1 MSLPSAI
8 ELIEFP
14 FILAGHGYD
23 VGTDPRGDSGG
34 GSGEDGGIP
43 MLWIL
48 AGALLAVVTV
58 GLLVSLNP
66 SASVG
71 RLRSWGPKAFILIV
85 IAAPLIAWTAA
96 SDGGEQSLVVERWT
110 SPAGKPQLI
119 VSLREGDLN
128 ELETTDGKKAV
139 GFVCVSDGGQV
150 VFEAKQKWP
159 LPYVNERGYRYPHA
173 HQPASLD
180 QVLRADSCRLRGTTV
195 ELEADVKGV
204 LTQ

>member
-1 MSLPSAI
+1 MSLPSVLEA
-8 ELIEFP
+8 LEFP

-23 VGTDPRGDSGG
+23 VGTDPRGDPSGG
-34 GSGEDGGIP
+34 GGEEGGIP

-48 AGALLAVVTV
+48 AGVLLVVVTV

-66 SASVG
+66 SAA
-71 RLRSWGPKAFILIV
+71 RAKLKTIGPIAVLLIV
-85 IAAPLIAWTAA
+85 IAAPLVAWTAA
-96 SDGGEQSLVVERWT
+96 SGGGQETLIVERWMT
-110 SPAGKPQLI
+110 DAGKPELI
-119 VSLREGDLN
+119 VSLREDDLN
-128 ELETTDGKKAV
+128 QLETTDGKKVV
-139 GFVCVSDGGQV
+139 GFVCVNGSDQV
-150 VFEAKQKWP
+150 VLDVEQKWP

-180 QVLRADSCRLRGTTV
+180 QVLKADNCRLRGTTV

>member
-1 MSLPSAI
+1 MSLPSI
-8 ELIEFP
+8 LELMEFP

-23 VGTDPRGDSGG
+23 VGTDPRGDSSGG
-34 GSGEDGGIP
+34 AGEEGGIP

-48 AGALLAVVTV
+48 AGVLLAVVTV

-66 SASVG
+66 GGSAG
-71 RLRSWGPKAFILIV
+71 RLRSWGPKAVILVI

-96 SDGGEQSLVVERWT
+96 SGGGRDSLTVERWT
-110 SPAGKPQLI
+110 SADGKPELI
-119 VSLREGDLN
+119 ISLGEDDLN
-128 ELETTDGKKAV
+128 GPATTGGKKLV
-139 GFVCVSDGGQV
+139 DFVCEGGDGDV
-150 VFEAKQKWP
+150 VLDVKQKWP

-173 HQPASLD
+173 HQLASLN
-180 QVLRADSCRLRGTTV
+180 QVLRADSCRFRGTTV

>member
-1 MSLPSAI
+1 MSLPSAL
-8 ELIEFP
+8 ELLELP

-34 GSGEDGGIP
+34 GGGEEGGIP

-48 AGALLAVVTV
+48 AGVLLAVVTV

-66 SASVG
+66 SGSIG
-71 RLRSWGPKAFILIV
+71 KLRSWGPKALILLV
-85 IAAPLIAWTAA
+85 IAAPLLAWTAA
-96 SDGGEQSLVVERWT
+96 SGGGQESLVVERWT
-110 SPAGKPQLI
+110 TAAGKPELV
-119 VSLREGDLN
+119 VSLREDDLN
-128 ELETTDGKKAV
+128 ELETTDGKKVV
-139 GFVCVSDGGQV
+139 GFVCVSGSGQV
-150 VFEAKQKWP
+150 VLDAEQKWP

-180 QVLRADSCRLRGTTV
+180 QVLQADSCHLRGTTV

-204 LTQ
+204 LTE